1 MRRRGS
7 RTRLLERERRQ
18 PRGVR
23 ATRDVASTRA
33 RLLDAAK
40 DLFAERGFEDV
51 TVRDICRAADVNL
64 ALVNYHFGDKL
75 GLYFEVVNQAIASIR
90 AFNQQAMNTPE
101 GASAEERLRHFIRAL
116 LRRFFTFDSD
126 AMWVHKLL
134 QHELSRP
141 TSAATRIMEEAMAP
155 RLRYLAAVV
164 MELLDCPKKDPR
176 VMQCVA
182 SVHGLCLVYSR
193 MVMKD
198 RFKMLMP
205 DLVPEGPMDIEAAV
219 AHVEAFSLAGIRAMK
234 ASHPERSEG
243 PSPPR

>member
-1 MRRRGS
+1 MRRP
-7 RTRLLERERRQ
+7 RTRTRSAERTRRE
-18 PRGVR
+18 PRL
-23 ATRDVASTRA
+23 TRDVAATRG

-64 ALVNYHFGDKL
+64 ALVNYHFGDKF
-75 GLYFEVVNQAIASIR
+75 GLYFEVVNEAIASIR
-90 AFNQQAMNTPE
+90 AFNEQAMNAPD
-101 GASAEERLRHFIRAL
+101 GASAEDRLRHFIRAL
-116 LRRFFTFDSD
+116 LQRFFTFKAD

-134 QHELSRP
+134 QHELGRP
-141 TSAATRIMEEAMAP
+141 TSAATRIMQEAMAP

-164 MELLDCPKKDPR
+164 TELLGCTKKDPR

-193 MVMKD
+193 MVLQD

-205 DLVPEGPMDIEAAV
+205 DLVPEGPMDIESAV
-219 AHVEAFSLAGIRAMK
+219 AHVEAFSLAGIRAMRK
-234 ASHPERSEG
+234 G
-243 PSPPR
+243 